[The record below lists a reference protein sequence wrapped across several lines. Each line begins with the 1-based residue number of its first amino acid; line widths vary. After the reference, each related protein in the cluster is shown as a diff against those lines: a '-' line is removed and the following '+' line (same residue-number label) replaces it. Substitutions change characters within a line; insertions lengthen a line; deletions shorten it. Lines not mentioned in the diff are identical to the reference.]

1 MSVILQFIFSLS
13 PEKLKLFKQPLSKKI
28 DSEGNVLDLNFRLKF
43 YLHAFL
49 GMKTEYMWADSKQ
62 RRKSRL
68 GLLLALPPPFHDYII
83 VF

>member
-1 MSVILQFIFSLS
+1 MLEPVAS
-13 PEKLKLFKQPLSKKI
+13 
-28 DSEGNVLDLNFRLKF
+28 FRLKF
-43 YLHAFL
+43 CLHAFL
-49 GMKTEYMWADSKQ
+49 GMKTEYSMWADSKQ